1 MGIFKKRNEY
11 FYESFVELSKM
22 SLNTYECLVKGIK
35 EFNHE
40 NILELKNSV
49 HELEHQA
56 DLKKREIE
64 EKLAKEFITPIS
76 REDIF
81 LLLDLID
88 DLTDSIDEISY
99 KIYIRDYK
107 ILPSDLDPF
116 IEKGIVAIKGLID
129 IFMNFKD
136 ISNKK
141 VMDPLVNV
149 VLNCEEETDQLYET
163 KVHSLY
169 VNKEKYDYEYVR
181 MSERIY
187 SYFENI
193 TDKCRDVVKQ
203 IIIVMYKNI

>member
-1 MGIFKKRNEY
+1 
-11 FYESFVELSKM
+11 
-22 SLNTYECLVKGIK
+22 
-35 EFNHE
+35 
-40 NILELKNSV
+40 
-49 HELEHQA
+49 
-56 DLKKREIE
+56 
-64 EKLAKEFITPIS
+64 
-76 REDIF
+76 
-81 LLLDLID
+81 
-88 DLTDSIDEISY
+88 
-99 KIYIRDYK
+99 
-107 ILPSDLDPF
+107 
-116 IEKGIVAIKGLID
+116 
-129 IFMNFKD
+129 MNFKD

-169 VNKEKYDYEYVR
+169 VNKDKYDYEYVR

>member
-11 FYESFVELSKM
+11 FYESFVELSTL
-22 SLNTYECLVKGIK
+22 SLKTYECLVNGIK
-35 EFNHE
+35 NFKHDT
-40 NILELKNSV
+40 ILELKNSV
-49 HELEHQA
+49 HDLEHQA

-107 ILPSDLDPF
+107 LLPNDLDPF
-116 IEKGIVAIKGLID
+116 IEKGNISINGIIE
-129 IFMNFKD
+129 IFKNFKD
-136 ISNKK
+136 INNKK

-149 VLNCEEETDQLYET
+149 VLNCEEETDQLYEA
-163 KVHSLY
+163 KVHNLY
-169 VNKEKYDYEYVR
+169 VNKDNYDYEYVR

-187 SYFENI
+187 SYFEKI

-203 IIIVMYKNI
+203 IIIVMYKNM